1 MPDDNATLGAAAAS
15 GLDADTFIG
24 ERMMGA
30 GPRSRRSARRV
41 LQQAWRM
48 LRSEPLVHFALLGGL
63 IFATDA
69 VLHPPAKNE
78 RVITVTKA
86 LRQSFIDNYDEDKE
100 RVPSEAELQ
109 NMISNWVAA
118 EILFR
123 EGKALGL
130 DRGDEMIHD
139 RVAYKLQ
146 LLIFD
151 QSQAPKPTDEQLR
164 AWFEAN
170 RARFDEPARIGFY
183 LTAAT
188 DEATAR
194 QQLADIRD
202 GREAADLRA
211 KTRAILARPVPSL
224 AASFGD
230 AFSAALLALPL
241 NEWSVLQ
248 SNEGWH
254 VVRVD
259 SRRDGKPVTFEEVR
273 DEAARLQQTEETR
286 KRAWD
291 AVTRLKASYEVRTEQ

>member
-1 MPDDNATLGAAAAS
+1 MPDDNASLGATAVS
-15 GLDADTFIG
+15 GLDAHTFIG
-24 ERMMGA
+24 EGMKGA

-41 LQQAWRM
+41 SQQAWRL
-48 LRSEPLVHFALLGGL
+48 LRSEPLVHFTLLGGL
-63 IFATDA
+63 IFAADA
-69 VLHPPAKNE
+69 VLHPPAKDE
-78 RVITVTKA
+78 RVVTVTKA
-86 LRQSFIDNYDEDKE
+86 LRQSLIDNFDEDKE
-100 RVPSEAELQ
+100 RVPFAAELQ
-109 NMISNWVAA
+109 NMIDNWVAA

-151 QSQAPKPTDEQLR
+151 QSQVPQPTEEQLH

-170 RARFDEPARIGFY
+170 RARFDEPARVGFY
-183 LTAAT
+183 LTPAT

-194 QQLADIRD
+194 QQLADIRA
-202 GREAADLRA
+202 GHESSDLRA
-211 KTRAILARPVPSL
+211 KARAILARPVPSL

-230 AFSAALLALPL
+230 GFSAALVGLPL

-254 VVRVD
+254 VVRLD
-259 SRRDGKPVTFEEVR
+259 SMRDGNPVTFAELR
-273 DEAARLQQTEETR
+273 DEAARLWQTEETR